1 MSRPDKKR
9 EWAWSDDPILLPLAY
24 EEREWN
30 AAYIALHL
38 AEYCGSTLHTFHVR
52 ARAGGVAATSF
63 VSRLKGLA
71 AALKVRITPHEKV
84 LDRAARRA
92 EIAREI
98 VRLASQ
104 VEAQAIVMAGHKE
117 SFFTELFGRVSD
129 RVARTAPCRVVL
141 VESVKPHRE
150 LPPRLSSILVP
161 VIRRGLDP
169 EPLIV
174 AAALTSTS
182 TVPGAEITVARF
194 VALPPTTPLDALES
208 QEVVRTLERE
218 FSTEVGDAIIR
229 LGRVFNPKI
238 VPVREYASDIRT
250 YVKEN
255 GVELMILGGVR
266 RPGRLRALLRPEEMA
281 IVRSSPCPVAVVF
294 PPPAGRR

>member
-1 MSRPDKKR
+1 LSRPDKKR
-9 EWAWSDDPILLPLAY
+9 EWAWSDDPIVLPLAY

-30 AAYIALHL
+30 AAYMALHL
-38 AEYCGSTLHTFHVR
+38 AEYCGSTLHTVHVR
-52 ARAGGVAATSF
+52 ARPGGVAATSF
-63 VSRLKGLA
+63 VSRLNGLA
-71 AALKVRITPHEKV
+71 AALRIRITPHERV
-84 LDRAARRA
+84 LGRGAKRA
-92 EIAREI
+92 EIAGEI
-98 VRLASQ
+98 VRVASQ
-104 VEAQAIVMAGHKE
+104 VGAQAIVMAGHKE

-141 VESVKPHRE
+141 VESLEPPRE
-150 LPPRLSSILVP
+150 LPSRPTRILVP

-194 VALPPTTPLDALES
+194 VELPPTTPLDALES
-208 QEVVRTLERE
+208 LEVVRMLERE
-218 FSTEVGDAIIR
+218 FSVEVGDAIMR

-238 VPVREYASDIRT
+238 LPVREYASDIRA

-255 GVELMILGGVR
+255 GVELMILGGGG

-281 IVRSSPCPVAVVF
+281 IVRSSPCPVVVVF
-294 PPPAGRR
+294 PPPTSRR